1 MFTFNTFIIYSFLR
15 GGKIWDVFEETIPMS
30 TYTVGFVISEF
41 QSLKKDNFMV
51 WSKPSTLYQAK
62 YALDFGS
69 AVLEVL
75 NNIFQ
80 LPYHLPKLD
89 MVALPD
95 FVTGAMEN
103 WGLVTYRES
112 VMLYDE
118 KESSVLSQQKVAT
131 LIAHELAH
139 MWFGN
144 LVTPEWWSCLWLS
157 EAFATYF
164 EYFAT
169 AEIEQSWNITEQFLM
184 YKHQP
189 GLMVD
194 GIESSPPM
202 TRDVSTDAQVKGAG
216 DQITYAKGGSI
227 VRMMSLVFGVDNFRA
242 ALQNYLKKNKR
253 EGLGNPDALW
263 KEIQKQV
270 DVEHSTSNISVK
282 SIMDSWT
289 IQSGYPV
296 VSVNINDDGV
306 VNLSQERF
314 LLRNLDKTSTD
325 VTWYVPLTFATQSN
339 PDFSNAVP
347 KYWINTKETTAEFKI
362 NPEEWAIFNL
372 QSSAFYRVNYDDRG
386 WQRIFDFLKSDKF
399 EEIHVLN
406 RAAIVDDL
414 LNLGRA
420 GYQNNDVVLDKL
432 LYLKRETNYLP
443 FKAALNG
450 LEYFNKR
457 FTGFAEHDLFKMYVL
472 SLIENIRAKLG
483 YEDHENDDRFTV
495 LLRREINNWAC
506 NFDDNECVTTYTKKF
521 NQWKSN
527 PSDRIK
533 PNERTAAYCTAMRH
547 GTSEDWEFL
556 WDEYINSNLASDQ
569 TVILGALG
577 CTQNTTI
584 LEKYLRYAITDFETN
599 RIRKMDSTIVF
610 SAVSNSGLLGAEYV
624 LDFVDKHYK
633 EMGKYFRD
641 QTTIFSILNA
651 VSQRLST
658 PQSINKYEEF
668 INNHKQDF
676 VSIEKSLTSSLRVAK
691 YELEWFKSNSPSMI
705 QWLQKYDKTAY

>member
-41 QSLKKDNFMV
+41 QSLKKDNFTV

-169 AEIEQSWNITEQFLM
+169 AEVIRIILKFLVIEQSWNITEQFLM

-242 ALQNYLKKNKR
+242 ALQNYLKKKFSSKR

-296 VSVNINDDGV
+296 VSVKINDDGV

-339 PDFSNAVP
+339 PDFSNTVP
-347 KYWINTKETTAEFKI
+347 KYWINTKEATAEFKI
-362 NPEEWAIFNL
+362 NPEEWATFNL

-420 GYQNNDVVLDKL
+420 GYQNNVAVLDRL

-443 FKAALNG
+443 FKVALNG

-527 PSDRIK
+527 PSDR
-533 PNERTAAYCTAMRH
+533 NR
-547 GTSEDWEFL
+547 
-556 WDEYINSNLASDQ
+556 
-569 TVILGALG
+569 
-577 CTQNTTI
+577 
-584 LEKYLRYAITDFETN
+584 YLRYAITDFETN

-641 QTTIFSILNA
+641 QTTISSILNA

-691 YELEWFKSNSPSMI
+691 YELEWFKSNSPSII